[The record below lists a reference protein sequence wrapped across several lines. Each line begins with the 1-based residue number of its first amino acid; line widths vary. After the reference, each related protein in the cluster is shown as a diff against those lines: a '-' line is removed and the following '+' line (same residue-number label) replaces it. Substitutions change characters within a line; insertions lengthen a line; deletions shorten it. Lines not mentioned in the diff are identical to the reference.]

1 MRRLKSMVLVAACLC
16 ESYFSQAQ
24 SKIGIRGGV
33 LISKQQYDQG
43 NLDVN
48 PESKFGADIALVAD
62 IGLGTDSVVFISPEF
77 HWLQKGAKIEDID
90 GTFEEATRTFNYFE
104 LPILLKFK
112 FGGDAGLFVFGG
124 PSIGYLFSATDKDG
138 DGNTND
144 IDLDDY
150 KRTELGAH
158 IGGGIMLGPVNIDV
172 RYILGFS
179 NIADLEDDDDLTIK
193 NSGFGA
199 GVSIMF

>member
-16 ESYFSQAQ
+16 VSYFSQAQ

-138 DGNTND
+138 DGNTDD

>member
-16 ESYFSQAQ
+16 VSYFSQAQ

>member
-16 ESYFSQAQ
+16 VSYFCQAQ

-138 DGNTND
+138 DGNTDD

>member
-1 MRRLKSMVLVAACLC
+1 MRRLKSMVLVVACLFV
-16 ESYFSQAQ
+16 SYFSHAQ
-24 SKIGIRGGV
+24 SKVGIRAGV
-33 LISKQQYDQG
+33 LITKQQYDQG

-62 IGLGTDSVVFISPEF
+62 IGLDADSVVFLSPEF
-77 HWLQKGAKIEDID
+77 HWMQKGAKIEDLD

-104 LPILLKFK
+104 LPLLLKFK
-112 FGGDAGLFVFGG
+112 FGGEAGLFLFGG
-124 PSIGYLFSATDKDG
+124 PSLGYLFSATDKDG

-179 NIADLEDDDDLTIK
+179 NIADLEDDDDLSIK
-193 NSGFGA
+193 NKGFGA

>member
-16 ESYFSQAQ
+16 VSYFCQAQ
-24 SKIGIRGGV
+24 SKIGIRRGV

-138 DGNTND
+138 DGNTDD

>member
-1 MRRLKSMVLVAACLC
+1 MRRLKSMVLVVACLFV
-16 ESYFSQAQ
+16 SYFSHAQ
-24 SKIGIRGGV
+24 SKVGIRAGV
-33 LISKQQYDQG
+33 LITKQQYDQG

-62 IGLGTDSVVFISPEF
+62 IGLDADSVVFFSPEF
-77 HWLQKGAKIEDID
+77 HWMQKGAKIEDLD

-104 LPILLKFK
+104 LPLLLKFK
-112 FGGDAGLFVFGG
+112 FGGEAGLFLFGG
-124 PSIGYLFSATDKDG
+124 PSLGYLFSATDKDG

-179 NIADLEDDDDLTIK
+179 NIADLEDDDDLSIK
-193 NSGFGA
+193 NKGFGA